1 MKLVTPTTYP
11 DRAAARDQWILG
23 RRPERN
29 ALDPRRPYGFFVE
42 QERTAAG
49 ELVSVATILLTNRE
63 CPWRC
68 LMCDLWRNTL
78 SESVPAGAIPE
89 QIDYALSRLPPAR
102 QIKLYNSGS
111 FFDPH
116 AIPPENYPPIADR
129 VASFERVI
137 VESHPSLIGDGCLRF
152 RDLLN
157 GQLEV
162 AMGLETVH
170 PLALERL
177 NKRMTLDQFAA
188 AAERLR
194 SSRIDLRVF
203 ILVQPPFTP
212 REDALHWAERS
223 LDFAFGC
230 GATAAT
236 LIATRAGNGATDALL
251 QTGDFV
257 PPDLRTLEQ
266 ALDYGIQH
274 HRERVFPDA
283 MVQDRP
289 LEDRLLPGR
298 AFPCRVF
305 ADLWDIERV
314 AACPACRT
322 QRIARIAA
330 MNLSQSL
337 VAELSCDTCGG
348 ASAREMQ

>member
-1 MKLVTPTTYP
+1 MNLVTPTPYP
-11 DRAAARDQWILG
+11 DRASMRDQWIIE

-42 QERTAAG
+42 QERTASA
-49 ELVSVATILLTNRE
+49 ELVPIATILLTNRE
-63 CPWRC
+63 CPWHC

-78 SESVPAGAIPE
+78 SDSVPAGAIPE
-89 QIDYALSRLPPAR
+89 QIGYALSHLDPAR
-102 QIKLYNSGS
+102 HIKLYNSGS

-116 AIPPENYPPIADR
+116 AIPPEDYQPIADR
-129 VASFERVI
+129 VSAFERVI
-137 VESHPSLIGDGCLRF
+137 VESHPSLVGDRILRF
-152 RDLLN
+152 RDLLS

-170 PLALERL
+170 PQALAHL

-194 SSRIDLRVF
+194 ANRIDLRVF

-212 REDALHWAERS
+212 REDALHWVTRS
-223 LDFAFGC
+223 LDFAFDC

-236 LIATRAGNGATDALL
+236 LIATRAGNGATDVLL
-251 QTGDFV
+251 QSGDFV
-257 PPDLRTLEQ
+257 PPDLRTVEQ
-266 ALDYGIQH
+266 VFDYGIQ
-274 HRERVFPDA
+274 RTEERVF
-283 MVQDRP
+283 QDP
-289 LEDRLLPGR
+289 VLPGR
-298 AFPCRVF
+298 VF
-305 ADLWDIERV
+305 VDLWDIERV
-314 AACPACRT
+314 AACPACRA

-337 VAELSCDTCGG
+337 VTQVACDLCGNDID
-348 ASAREMQ
+348 